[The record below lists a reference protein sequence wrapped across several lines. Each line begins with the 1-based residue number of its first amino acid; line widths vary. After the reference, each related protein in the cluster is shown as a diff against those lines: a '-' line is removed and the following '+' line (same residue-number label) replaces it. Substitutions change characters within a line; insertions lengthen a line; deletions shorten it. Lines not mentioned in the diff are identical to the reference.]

1 VIEVS
6 SQDTVSIRY
15 FRIAPIDTAMP
26 VRALQQAARA
36 RHRAFFQ
43 HRIEGEAAESAAGDY
58 APL

>member
-6 SQDTVSIRY
+6 LQGTVFIRY
-15 FRIAPIDTAMP
+15 FRIAPLDAALS
-26 VRALQQAARA
+26 VRAPQQAARA

-58 APL
+58 ALL